1 MLKGIPMS
9 TILVFSHLRW
19 NFVYQR
25 PQHLLSRLAR
35 EYRVIFIE
43 EPMTGSSGNFLEH
56 ISACAGVEVLRP
68 HITGSAT
75 GFDEANLEFL
85 HEMVAGYLR
94 QKRIDDYAIWLYTP
108 LALPIAKRLSACALI
123 YDCMDELSA
132 FRNAPPQLI
141 DRENELFGVADIVFT
156 GGPSL
161 YESKKTRHHNV
172 YCFPSSVDAAHFAP
186 ARTEIR
192 DHEAQQAIPFPRVG
206 YYGVIDERID
216 TDLIA
221 ALADAR
227 PDWQVIMVGPVVKID
242 PETLPRRPNIHWLGQ
257 RGYDELPRLVRTWD
271 VCMMPFALNEST
283 RFISPTKTL
292 EYMAAERP
300 AVSTPIRDVVDPY
313 KHVVRIAYSHE
324 EFISAC
330 AAAMAESET
339 ERAAR
344 VRAMR
349 GIIAQ
354 TSWDKTAYTM
364 GRLIAQIRQRNMRTT
379 ADVVSLPANVRPAQ
393 LVRPVAAPAMA
404 AARAEPRAT
413 SSL

>member
-1 MLKGIPMS
+1 MS

-35 EYRVIFIE
+35 EYKVIFVE
-43 EPMTGSSGNFLEH
+43 EPMTRSSGNFVEH
-56 ISACAGVEVLRP
+56 ISACAGVDVLRP
-68 HITGSAT
+68 HITGDAP
-75 GFDEANLEFL
+75 GFDDANIELL
-85 HEMVAGYLR
+85 QEMVSTYL
-94 QKRIDDYAIWLYTP
+94 QAHNIDDYAIWLYTP
-108 LALPIAKRLSACALI
+108 MALPIAKELAPAALI

-132 FRNAPPQLI
+132 FKNAPPLLI
-141 DRENELFGVADIVFT
+141 NREDELFSLADIVFT

-172 YCFPSSVDAAHFAP
+172 YCFPSSVDAAHFSP
-186 ARTEIR
+186 ARSDAD
-192 DHEAQQAIPFPRVG
+192 DHEAQKEIPFPRVG

-216 TDLIA
+216 IDLIA
-221 ALADAR
+221 TLADAR

-242 PETLPRRPNIHWLGQ
+242 PDSLPRRPNIHWLGQ
-257 RGYDELPRLVRTWD
+257 RNYEDLPKLVRTWD

-300 AVSTPIRDVVDPY
+300 AVSTPIKDVVDPY
-313 KHVVRIAYSHE
+313 KHVVCIAYSHE
-324 EFISAC
+324 EFIDAC
-330 AAAMAESET
+330 AKTLAESET

-344 VRAMR
+344 LKAMR
-349 GIIAQ
+349 SIIAQ

-364 GRLIAQIRQRNMRTT
+364 GRLIAQIRQQNTRTV
-379 ADVVSLPANVRPAQ
+379 ADVVSLSVNARAPSVARPVPQIRPAMLAKTQ
-393 LVRPVAAPAMA
+393 
-404 AARAEPRAT
+404 AT
-413 SSL
+413 SGI

>member
-1 MLKGIPMS
+1 MS
-9 TILVFSHLRW
+9 TIIVFSHLRW

-35 EYRVIFIE
+35 EYRVIFVE
-43 EPMTGSSGNFLEH
+43 EPMTQSSGNFLEH
-56 ISACAGVEVLRP
+56 ISACSGVEVLRP
-68 HITGSAT
+68 HTTGNTT
-75 GFDEANLEFL
+75 GFDDGNVEFL

-94 QKRIDDYAIWLYTP
+94 QNKISDYAIWLYTP
-108 LALPIAKRLSACALI
+108 LALPIAKRLSPCATI

-132 FRNAPPQLI
+132 FKNASPHLI
-141 DRENELFGVADIVFT
+141 HRENELFDVADIVFT

-161 YESKKTRHHNV
+161 YESKRTRHHNV

-186 ARTEIR
+186 PGEEID
-192 DHEAQQAIPFPRVG
+192 DHEAQKHIPLPRVG

-216 TDLIA
+216 IDLITT
-221 ALADAR
+221 LADAR
-227 PDWQVIMVGPVVKID
+227 PDWQVVMVGPVVKID
-242 PETLPRRPNIHWLGQ
+242 PESLPRRDNIHWLGQ
-257 RGYDELPRLVRTWD
+257 RSYEDLPRLVRTWD

-300 AVSTPIRDVVDPY
+300 AVSTPIKDVVDPY

-324 EFISAC
+324 EFIEAC
-330 AAAMAESET
+330 AATMAESET

-344 VRAMR
+344 IKAMR
-349 GIIAQ
+349 SIIAQ

-364 GRLIAQIRQRNMRTT
+364 GKLIAQLRQRNNR
-379 ADVVSLPANVRPAQ
+379 AAAEVVSLPANVRPTS
-393 LVRPVAAPAMA
+393 LVRPTATARA
-404 AARAEPRAT
+404 AAVAESRAT
-413 SSL
+413 SGL

>member
-1 MLKGIPMS
+1 MS

-25 PQHLLSRLAR
+25 PQHLMSRLAR
-35 EYRVIFIE
+35 EYQVIFVE
-43 EPMTGSSGNFLEH
+43 EPMIESPSNHLEH
-56 ISACAGVEVLRP
+56 IAACEGVDVLRP
-68 HITGSAT
+68 HITGTAM
-75 GFDEANLEFL
+75 GFDDDNVKPL
-85 HEMVAGYLR
+85 HDMVSDYL
-94 QKRIDDYAIWLYTP
+94 KTNNIDDYAVWLYTP
-108 LALPIAKRLSACALI
+108 LALPIAKQLKPNAMI

-132 FRNAPPQLI
+132 FKNASPHLI
-141 DRENELFGVADIVFT
+141 HRENELFSMADIVFT

-161 YESKKTRHHNV
+161 YESKKTKHHNV

-186 ARTEIR
+186 SKSAAVQ
-192 DHEAQQAIPFPRVG
+192 DHEAQKDIPFPRVG

-216 TDLIA
+216 VDLIA
-221 ALADAR
+221 AVADAK

-242 PETLPRRPNIHWLGQ
+242 PASLPQRPNIHWLGQ
-257 RGYDELPRLVRTWD
+257 RSYEDLPKLVRTWD

-300 AVSTPIRDVVDPY
+300 AVSTPIKDVVDPY
-313 KHVVRIAYSHE
+313 KHVVRIAYSHQ
-324 EFISAC
+324 EFIEAC
-330 AAAMAESET
+330 AKTLAESEM

-344 VRAMR
+344 LKDMR
-349 GIIAQ
+349 SIIAQ

-364 GRLIAQIRQRNMRTT
+364 GKLIGQIRQKNIKPV
-379 ADVVSLPANVRPAQ
+379 ADVVSMTGSSRATPLSRPVPQVRPAS
-393 LVRPVAAPAMA
+393 LTET
-404 AARAEPRAT
+404 RAS

>member
-1 MLKGIPMS
+1 MS
-9 TILVFSHLRW
+9 TILVFCHLRW

-35 EYRVIFIE
+35 EYRIIFVE
-43 EPMTGSSGNFLEH
+43 EPMTAESGNFLEQ
-56 ISACAGVEVLRP
+56 ISACPGVEVLRP
-68 HITGSAT
+68 HIMDKTT
-75 GFDEANLEFL
+75 GFDDANVSLL
-85 HEMVAGYLR
+85 HQMVAGYL
-94 QKRIDDYAIWLYTP
+94 QENRIDDYAIWLYTP
-108 LALPIAKRLSACALI
+108 LALPIARKLAPSAVI

-132 FRNAPPQLI
+132 FKNASPHLI
-141 DRENELFGVADIVFT
+141 YRENELFDVADIVFT

-161 YESKKTRHHNV
+161 YESKRTKHHNV

-186 ARTEIR
+186 AKSVTE
-192 DHEAQQAIPFPRVG
+192 DHEAQKDIPFPRVG

-216 TDLIA
+216 VDLIA
-221 ALADAR
+221 AIADAR
-227 PDWQVIMVGPVVKID
+227 PEWQIIMVGPVVKID
-242 PETLPRRPNIHWLGQ
+242 PESLPRRANIHWLGQ
-257 RGYDELPRLVRTWD
+257 RSYEDLPKLVRTWD

-300 AVSTPIRDVVDPY
+300 AVSTPIKDVVDPY

-330 AAAMAESET
+330 AATLAESEM

-344 VRAMR
+344 IKAMR
-349 GIIAQ
+349 SIIAQ

-364 GRLIAQIRQRNMRTT
+364 GRLVAQIRQRNTRSK
-379 ADVVSLPANVRPAQ
+379 ADVVSLPAGARASSLLRSVPQVRPAT
-393 LVRPVAAPAMA
+393 LSETRV
-404 AARAEPRAT
+404 T
-413 SSL
+413 ST

>member
-1 MLKGIPMS
+1 MS

-35 EYRVIFIE
+35 EYRVIFVE
-43 EPMTGSSGNFLEH
+43 EPMTGSPKNFLEH
-56 ISACAGVEVLRP
+56 ISACEGVEVLRP
-68 HITGSAT
+68 HTTGATT
-75 GFDEANLEFL
+75 GFDDANAGLL
-85 HEMVAGYLR
+85 HEMVTAYLR
-94 QKRIDDYAIWLYTP
+94 QNDIDDYAVWLYTP
-108 LALPIAKRLSACALI
+108 MAMPIARQLAPRAMI

-132 FRNAPPQLI
+132 FKNASPQLI
-141 DRENELFGVADIVFT
+141 RRENELFDVADIVFT

-172 YCFPSSVDAAHFAP
+172 YCFPSSVDASHFAP
-186 ARTEIR
+186 PKSEVR
-192 DHEAQQAIPFPRVG
+192 DHEAQQEIPFPRVG

-216 TDLIA
+216 VELIG
-221 ALADAR
+221 ALADSR

-242 PETLPRRPNIHWLGQ
+242 PDTLPRRPNIHWLGQ
-257 RGYDELPRLVRTWD
+257 RSYEDLPRLIRTWD

-300 AVSTPIRDVVDPY
+300 AVSTPIKDVVDPY
-313 KHVVRIAYSHE
+313 KHVVRIAYDHD
-324 EFISAC
+324 EFIAAC
-330 AAAMAESET
+330 AATMTESET

-344 VRAMR
+344 IKQMR
-349 GIIAQ
+349 SIIAQ

-364 GRLIAQIRQRNMRTT
+364 GRLIAQIQQKNMRAK
-379 ADVVSLPANVRPAQ
+379 ADVVSLQASSRATTLNRSIASARPAT
-393 LVRPVAAPAMA
+393 LT
-404 AARAEPRAT
+404 ETRAT
-413 SSL
+413 GGL

>member
-1 MLKGIPMS
+1 MS

-25 PQHLLSRLAR
+25 PQHLLSRLGQ
-35 EYRVIFIE
+35 EYRIIFVE
-43 EPMTGSSGNFLEH
+43 EPMTGSPTNFLEH

-68 HITGSAT
+68 HTTGAT
-75 GFDEANLEFL
+75 AGFDDANAALL
-85 HEMVAGYLR
+85 HEMVSTYLR
-94 QKRIDDYAIWLYTP
+94 QNGIDDYAIWLYTP
-108 LALPIAKRLSACALI
+108 MAMPVAEQLAPCAMI

-132 FRNAPPQLI
+132 FKNASPQLI
-141 DRENELFGVADIVFT
+141 RRENELFDVADIVFT

-161 YESKKTRHHNV
+161 YASKKARHHNV

-186 ARTEIR
+186 PKADIS
-192 DHEAQQAIPFPRVG
+192 DHEAQKEIPFPRVG

-216 TDLIA
+216 VELIG

-227 PDWQVIMVGPVVKID
+227 PDWQIIMVGPVVKID
-242 PETLPRRPNIHWLGQ
+242 PETLPRHSNIHWLGQ
-257 RGYDELPRLVRTWD
+257 RSYEDLPKLIRTWD

-300 AVSTPIRDVVDPY
+300 AVSTPIKDVVDPY

-324 EFISAC
+324 EFIAAC
-330 AAAMAESET
+330 AAIMAESET

-364 GRLIAQIRQRNMRTT
+364 GKLIAQIRQKNAKAM
-379 ADVVSLPANVRPAQ
+379 AGVVSLSANTRSSLNRSIASARPAT
-393 LVRPVAAPAMA
+393 LT
-404 AARAEPRAT
+404 ETRAT
-413 SSL
+413 SGL